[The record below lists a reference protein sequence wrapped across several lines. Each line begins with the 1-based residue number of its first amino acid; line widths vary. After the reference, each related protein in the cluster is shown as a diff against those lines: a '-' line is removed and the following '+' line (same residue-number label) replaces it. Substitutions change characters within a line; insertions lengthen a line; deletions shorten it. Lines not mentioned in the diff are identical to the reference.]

1 MNQNNSQTAAQDA
14 AVWLLFGRSRKMFN
28 ELFGLM
34 GMMFC
39 LIVIGFLL
47 RRAGKITDGG
57 KSTLVDMILY
67 VILPCNIIKA
77 FSIEMDPGFWRKFI
91 QLLLCAAGVQVL
103 AMLAAHF
110 CYRRM
115 TKGERQA
122 FQYGTVCSNSGFMGN
137 PLAEGVFG
145 DVGLVYAAVF
155 LIPQRIVMWT
165 AGVSYFSKEED
176 KRQVY
181 KKIAAHPCMVAT
193 YIGLLILI
201 FQIQLPL
208 VAEKT
213 VYSLSNCC
221 TAMTMMY
228 IGTILVDVKPA
239 ALIDP
244 HQIYFAFLRLI
255 GIPLTVFLLSRPAGA
270 DPLVAAVC
278 TLLSGTPAGSTTS
291 ILAAKYHGDEPSAA
305 KCVVLTTALSVAT
318 IPLWSMFLLSGL

>member
-1 MNQNNSQTAAQDA
+1 
-14 AVWLLFGRSRKMFN
+14 
-28 ELFGLM
+28 M
-34 GMMFC
+34 GMMV
-39 LIVIGFLL
+39 LLMGAGFLM
-47 RRAGKITDGG
+47 RKTGIITPEGKKCLTDI
-57 KSTLVDMILY
+57 ILY
-67 VILPCNIIKA
+67 AILPCNIIKA
-77 FSIEMDPGFWRKFI
+77 FSREMEAGFWSTFFMV
-91 QLLLCAAGVQVL
+91 LLTAIL
-103 AMLAAHF
+103 AQAVSFLLSRLL
-110 CYRRM
+110 YRRFDA
-115 TKGERQA
+115 GEKCVY
-122 FQYGTVCSNSGFMGN
+122 QYATVCSNSGFMGN

-145 DVGLVYAAVF
+145 DAGLVYAAVF

-181 KKIAAHPCMVAT
+181 KKIATHPCMVAT

-255 GIPLTVFLLSRPAGA
+255 GIPLTVFLLSRAAGA